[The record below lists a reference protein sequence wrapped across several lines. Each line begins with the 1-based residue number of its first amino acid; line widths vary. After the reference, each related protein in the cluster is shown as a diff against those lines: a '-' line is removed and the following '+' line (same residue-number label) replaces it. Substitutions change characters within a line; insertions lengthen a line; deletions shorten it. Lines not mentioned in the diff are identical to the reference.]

1 MNKTASRVKVV
12 IHLKE
17 VVVVVVVVVEV
28 VVEVEEEEEKVGA
41 TPEKKRKK
49 KVSEQG
55 HKTITYKERARLA
68 SDYYGRMLQAI
79 I

>member
-49 KVSEQG
+49 KKSVSKDVKRS
-55 HKTITYKERARLA
+55 HTRKEL
-68 SDYYGRMLQAI
+68 DLLQI
-79 I
+79 IMAECCRP

>member
-41 TPEKKRKK
+41 TPKKKRKK
-49 KVSEQG
+49 KSVSKDIKRS
-55 HKTITYKERARLA
+55 HTRKEL
-68 SDYYGRMLQAI
+68 DLLQI
-79 I
+79 IMAECCRP